1 MNRKLIFP
9 EEKMYKTFEAK
20 IIIKFDQTNNKG
32 FNYVKSQTYLHIR
45 LIYSRWYNFGLNDI
59 RILFSFSSKSLM

>member
-32 FNYVKSQTYLHIR
+32 FNYVKS
-45 LIYSRWYNFGLNDI
+45 
-59 RILFSFSSKSLM
+59 